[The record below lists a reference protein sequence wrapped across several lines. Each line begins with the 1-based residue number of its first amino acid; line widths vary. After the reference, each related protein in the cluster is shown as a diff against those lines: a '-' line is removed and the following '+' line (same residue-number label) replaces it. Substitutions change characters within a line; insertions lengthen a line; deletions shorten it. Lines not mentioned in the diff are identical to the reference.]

1 MSATT
6 LFRQLTAGI
15 TFNTKKFKSESVKFG
30 LVKEEKEEGV
40 EKAKVELP
48 DLKEVAAEVKEK
60 LEKEEL
66 KRKALDGEDSDDIT
80 VIGNIKSTDKKKK
93 VKKKAT
99 KAKIREAYTERL
111 NRFRNSHG
119 IHVTGSDLIE
129 PIDDWSS
136 LSSKCGVSA
145 KLVSNIPHT
154 SPTPIQM
161 QAIPFLVQGRDLL
174 ATAPTGSGKTAAFL
188 LPLLHRLK
196 EPRNGGYRGVV
207 VVPTRELAIQILA
220 ECNKLCEGTGLR
232 PHILGKLKGK
242 VAVKHDILI
251 TPPNRLVHLLSQEL
265 VSLDK
270 VEMLVVDEADKLFEA
285 GERGF
290 REQLGAIY
298 TACSGG
304 EQVVK
309 AMFSATL
316 GPEVET
322 WARLNLDN
330 MVKVRIGAA
339 NSATETVEQSLTY
352 CGTEAGKIEAWRSLV
367 QGGLTPPTLV
377 FVQTK
382 ERAQELFKEL
392 LYDGVHV
399 DVIHSDRSEQQREN
413 TIRAFRGGGVW
424 VLICTEL
431 LGRGIDFKGVS
442 LVVNYDFPPSAVS
455 YIHRIGR
462 TGRAGRR
469 GKAVTFF
476 TEADRPLLRSIATVM
491 ANSGCPV
498 PEYMMGLKTSRDKK
512 RDLSARAPKRDGI
525 SRESK
530 WEKQEAAKKKEMI
543 ASSKRRKVKQDGGQ
557 EVKAKKPKIEGEGN
571 ENDITE
577 NTSRT
582 SKKKKKSKRNIGKEN
597 EVKSSGVK
605 AVKKKKKKQKPS
617 SESLPIS
624 SD

>member
-15 TFNTKKFKSESVKFG
+15 TFNTKKFKAESVKFG
-30 LVKEEKEEGV
+30 LVKEEKQEE
-40 EKAKVELP
+40 ETKIKVDLP
-48 DLKEVAAEVKEK
+48 NLKEVAAEVKEK
-60 LEKEEL
+60 LEKEEI

-80 VIGNIKSTDKKKK
+80 VIGNIKSTNKKKK

-99 KAKIREAYTERL
+99 KAKIKEAYSERL

-119 IHVTGSDLIE
+119 IHVTGSDIKE
-129 PIDDWSS
+129 PIDNWSTLTS
-136 LSSKCGVSA
+136 RHEVSA
-145 KLVSNIPHT
+145 KLVSNIPH
-154 SPTPIQM
+154 PTPTPVQM
-161 QAIPFLVQGRDLL
+161 QAIPLLTHGRDVL

-207 VVPTRELAIQILA
+207 VVPTKELANQILA

-232 PHILGKLKGK
+232 PHILGKVKGK

-265 VSLDK
+265 LTLEK

-304 EQVVK
+304 QVVK

-367 QGGLTPPTLV
+367 QVRSSSSL
-377 FVQTK
+377 
-382 ERAQELFKEL
+382 QELILMFEP
-392 LYDGVHV
+392 
-399 DVIHSDRSEQQREN
+399 S
-413 TIRAFRGGGVW
+413 
-424 VLICTEL
+424 
-431 LGRGIDFKGVS
+431 LGR
-442 LVVNYDFPPSAVS
+442 PHPS
-455 YIHRIGR
+455 Y
-462 TGRAGRR
+462 TGLCSNQGAGP
-469 GKAVTFF
+469 GAFQG
-476 TEADRPLLRSIATVM
+476 AT
-491 ANSGCPV
+491 
-498 PEYMMGLKTSRDKK
+498 L
-512 RDLSARAPKRDGI
+512 
-525 SRESK
+525 
-530 WEKQEAAKKKEMI
+530 
-543 ASSKRRKVKQDGGQ
+543 
-557 EVKAKKPKIEGEGN
+557 
-571 ENDITE
+571 
-577 NTSRT
+577 
-582 SKKKKKSKRNIGKEN
+582 
-597 EVKSSGVK
+597 
-605 AVKKKKKKQKPS
+605 
-617 SESLPIS
+617 
-624 SD
+624 

>member
-6 LFRQLTAGI
+6 LFRQLTSGI

-30 LVKEEKEEGV
+30 LLKEEKKEEMA
-40 EKAKVELP
+40 KAKVELP

-119 IHVTGSDLIE
+119 IHVTGSDIVE

-136 LSSKCGVSA
+136 LLSKCGVSA
-145 KLVSNIPHT
+145 KLVSNIPHP

-161 QAIPFLVQGRDLL
+161 QAIPIIAQGRDLL

-188 LPLLHRLK
+188 LPLIHRLK

-207 VVPTRELAIQILA
+207 VVPTKELAIQILA

-304 EQVVK
+304 QQVVK

-330 MVKVRIGAA
+330 MVKVNINA
-339 NSATETVEQSLTY
+339 
-352 CGTEAGKIEAWRSLV
+352 
-367 QGGLTPPTLV
+367 
-377 FVQTK
+377 
-382 ERAQELFKEL
+382 
-392 LYDGVHV
+392 
-399 DVIHSDRSEQQREN
+399 
-413 TIRAFRGGGVW
+413 
-424 VLICTEL
+424 
-431 LGRGIDFKGVS
+431 
-442 LVVNYDFPPSAVS
+442 
-455 YIHRIGR
+455 
-462 TGRAGRR
+462 
-469 GKAVTFF
+469 
-476 TEADRPLLRSIATVM
+476 
-491 ANSGCPV
+491 
-498 PEYMMGLKTSRDKK
+498 
-512 RDLSARAPKRDGI
+512 
-525 SRESK
+525 
-530 WEKQEAAKKKEMI
+530 
-543 ASSKRRKVKQDGGQ
+543 
-557 EVKAKKPKIEGEGN
+557 KPKPN
-571 ENDITE
+571 TNKNTKTNTHTNITQLTTCYTGA
-577 NTSRT
+577 NW
-582 SKKKKKSKRNIGKEN
+582 
-597 EVKSSGVK
+597 
-605 AVKKKKKKQKPS
+605 S
-617 SESLPIS
+617 SEFCH
-624 SD
+624 

>member
-1 MSATT
+1 VNMSATT

-15 TFNTKKFKSESVKFG
+15 TFNTKKFKAESVKFG
-30 LVKEEKEEGV
+30 LVKEDKGEEV
-40 EKAKVELP
+40 TKIKVDLP
-48 DLKEVAAEVKEK
+48 NLKEVAAEVKEK
-60 LEKEEL
+60 LEKEEI

-80 VIGNIKSTDKKKK
+80 VIGNIKSTNKKKK
-93 VKKKAT
+93 VKKKAS
-99 KAKIREAYTERL
+99 KAKIKEAYTERL

-119 IHVTGSDLIE
+119 IHVTGSDLLE
-129 PIDDWSS
+129 PIDNWSI
-136 LSSKCGVSA
+136 LTSKHEVSA
-145 KLVSNIPHT
+145 KLVSNIPH
-154 SPTPIQM
+154 PTPTPVQM
-161 QAIPFLVQGRDLL
+161 QAIPLLTQGRDVL

-207 VVPTRELAIQILA
+207 VVPTKELANQILA
-220 ECNKLCEGTGLR
+220 ECIKLCEGTGLR

-265 VSLDK
+265 VTLEK

-304 EQVVK
+304 QVVK

-413 TIRAFRGGGVW
+413 TIRAFRAGGVW

-512 RDLSARAPKRDGI
+512 RDLSARAPKRAGI
-525 SRESK
+525 SKESK

-543 ASSKRRKVKQDGGQ
+543 ASSKRKKKRAAGEGQ
-557 EVKAKKPKIEGEGN
+557 EVIAKMPRIDGEGLALGSSEHPSPN
-571 ENDITE
+571 A
-577 NTSRT
+577 
-582 SKKKKKSKRNIGKEN
+582 KKKKRKNNTDKEN
-597 EVKSSGVK
+597 EVLGSESKQFK
-605 AVKKKKKKQKPS
+605 KKKKKKQK
-617 SESLPIS
+617 SEIATAEA
-624 SD
+624 

>member
-525 SRESK
+525 SKESK

-543 ASSKRRKVKQDGGQ
+543 ASSKRRKVKEDGGQ
-557 EVKAKKPKIEGEGN
+557 EVKAKKPRIEGESIAD
-571 ENDITE
+571 EIKQYS
-577 NTSRT
+577 SRN
-582 SKKKKKSKRNIGKEN
+582 SKKKNSKKNMGKEN

-605 AVKKKKKKQKPS
+605 SVKKKKKKQKSS
-617 SESLPIS
+617 SEGLPKS
-624 SD
+624 TD